1 MILKKLGSR
10 KLMLCVYDVGI
21 FAIISLFFLWFSNI
35 FGKMLVY
42 SEPSLFLINTAII
55 FTVCML
61 SRFIFGIYSYI
72 LRYVQISVSIRLVLS
87 DVAAG
92 VIAVIPCGLIGRS
105 VGVWHTGLVMMAFDI
120 ASILARLVYQYI
132 YRQKNI
138 SVGNR
143 EKSLKAAIVGAGQLG
158 VLLAEDLLCRKDS
171 KYTPVCFMDKDTQ
184 KNGKR
189 VLGMNVYPLSDKTKA
204 VLKSLQ
210 VDEVFVAIPALS
222 SEKAKE
228 LFEFF
233 SAIGYTPKLYDA
245 PVSDMTSGV
254 KTREAKSEKRVIRE
268 FKIEDLLFRDQIN
281 AFSEEAESCYRG
293 KTVLVTGGGGSIG
306 SELCRQLAALKP
318 AKLVIFDI
326 YENNAY
332 DIQQELGRKY
342 QGELNLVVEIGSV
355 RDVRRLDMVFSA
367 HRPDIVFHAA
377 AHKHVPLMESSA
389 AEAIKNNVFGTY
401 NTACAAERYGVK
413 KFILISTDKAV
424 NPTNVMGASKRLCE
438 MIVQCRN
445 DGDTEFVAVR
455 FGNVLG
461 SNGSVIPLF
470 KAQIAEGGPITLTDK
485 GIIRY
490 FMTIPEASSLVMQAG
505 AMAKKGEL
513 FVLDMGNPVKIHDLA
528 INMIK
533 LSGLE
538 PGKDIE
544 IKEIGLRP
552 GEKLFE
558 ELLIKKELLTKTENK
573 KIFIEKDKPLTRQ
586 QVEEKLAVLNK
597 AIDEAETSG
606 SAETIRAALKTVVD
620 TYKDAAE
627 VNARAS
633 EAEEIKK
640 AQQNS

>member
-233 SAIGYTPKLYDA
+233 SAIGY
-245 PVSDMTSGV
+245 
-254 KTREAKSEKRVIRE
+254 
-268 FKIEDLLFRDQIN
+268 
-281 AFSEEAESCYRG
+281 
-293 KTVLVTGGGGSIG
+293 
-306 SELCRQLAALKP
+306 
-318 AKLVIFDI
+318 
-326 YENNAY
+326 
-332 DIQQELGRKY
+332 
-342 QGELNLVVEIGSV
+342 
-355 RDVRRLDMVFSA
+355 
-367 HRPDIVFHAA
+367 
-377 AHKHVPLMESSA
+377 
-389 AEAIKNNVFGTY
+389 
-401 NTACAAERYGVK
+401 
-413 KFILISTDKAV
+413 
-424 NPTNVMGASKRLCE
+424 
-438 MIVQCRN
+438 
-445 DGDTEFVAVR
+445 
-455 FGNVLG
+455 
-461 SNGSVIPLF
+461 
-470 KAQIAEGGPITLTDK
+470 
-485 GIIRY
+485 
-490 FMTIPEASSLVMQAG
+490 
-505 AMAKKGEL
+505 
-513 FVLDMGNPVKIHDLA
+513 
-528 INMIK
+528 
-533 LSGLE
+533 
-538 PGKDIE
+538 
-544 IKEIGLRP
+544 
-552 GEKLFE
+552 
-558 ELLIKKELLTKTENK
+558 
-573 KIFIEKDKPLTRQ
+573 
-586 QVEEKLAVLNK
+586 
-597 AIDEAETSG
+597 
-606 SAETIRAALKTVVD
+606 
-620 TYKDAAE
+620 
-627 VNARAS
+627 
-633 EAEEIKK
+633 
-640 AQQNS
+640 